1 MEKLHRHGN
10 KTDKF
15 VKKEMFGKGGG
26 EKVNPVTTA
35 ISLQTIYLCL
45 GFYKQRYIMYRHAD

>member
-15 VKKEMFGKGGG
+15 VKKERCWEEGG

-45 GFYKQRYIMYRHAD
+45 GFYKQSYIMYGHAD